1 MSGSWNTT
9 TQTISWFHSQQKL
22 KALDMD
28 PKYQRDLVWPT
39 GYKVFLIDTIICNL
53 SIPKIY
59 LESITNE
66 DGDTKYKVA
75 DGKQRLNAIFAF
87 TSNEFPLNSTKE
99 TKFDSKFDGC
109 HFDDLPQVIKTSI
122 WEYKL
127 TVDELKGYSDS
138 EMKEIFVRLNKNN
151 ERLSKQELRNA
162 TYSGDF
168 IKLSED
174 LANEPYWQENKVIP
188 PSGLRRMKDV
198 EFVSELIQMMDRG
211 IQNKTKTLDEYYS
224 THEEMND
231 VGSIKSK
238 FLKVLNLIKLILP
251 EIKATRFNQKG
262 DFYSLFFVVDLLIKD
277 GWRFDE
283 MSIKKI
289 TNDLI
294 EASESIALKIN
305 APTME
310 MREYQNYSTQSSDSL
325 KAREFRAKFIKNLI
339 IKRLERKDTKRA
351 FSAAQKKEIWHISKN
366 KKCGICKKVVTSFD
380 DYEPDHIKPWN
391 AGGKTTTENGQV
403 SHGACNSRKGDRV
416 EK

>member
-9 TQTISWFHSQQKL
+9 TQTISWFYSQQKL
-22 KALDMD
+22 KALDLD

-39 GYKVFLIDTIICNL
+39 GYKVFLIDTIISNL

-59 LESITNE
+59 LESTTNE
-66 DGDTKYKVA
+66 AGETEYKVA

-87 TSNEFPLNSTKE
+87 INNEFPLKSTKE
-99 TKFDSKFDGC
+99 TKFDAKFDGNN
-109 HFDDLPQVIKTSI
+109 FDELPQSTKKSI

-127 TVDELKGYSDS
+127 TVDELKGYPDD

-168 IKLSED
+168 IKLSEE
-174 LANEPYWQENKVIP
+174 LADDPYWQENKIIP

-211 IQNKTKTLDEYYS
+211 IQNKTNTLNEYYS
-224 THEEMND
+224 THEEMTD
-231 VGSIKSK
+231 AGSIKSK
-238 FLKVLNLIKLILP
+238 FQKVLSVIKLILP

-262 DFYSLFFVVDLLIKD
+262 DFYSLFFVVDLLIKE

-283 MSIKKI
+283 PSSKKI
-289 TNDLI
+289 TKDLI
-294 EASESIALKIN
+294 QASESISLKTK
-305 APTME
+305 APTEE
-310 MREYQNYSTQSSDSL
+310 MKEYQNYSTQSSDSL
-325 KAREFRAKFIKNLI
+325 KAREFRAEFIKKLI
-339 IKRLERKDTKRA
+339 INRLERKDTKRA

-366 KKCGICKKVVTSFD
+366 KKCGICNKIVTSFD